1 MQLAELWEKY
11 KIELQE
17 SEVIKHLQD
26 ENLPDDSGE
35 SSNGASSG
43 AGADII
49 PLGLAKEQGTGT
61 LTTDTYLNTELIKKQ
76 KEEERKQK
84 ESIDKLQELLH
95 IDYEQALAIYN
106 QTRTKDTAAFKR
118 PDLYF
123 ANRKKNLDDQI
134 REILVPQLIT
144 KFHINQSEKNLADC
158 RLFNGKYAWIKSKA
172 TNNGAMLAMYF
183 NTYLRSEIG
192 KKREEWKVSDFDI
205 AFEKLAVAEEFVE
218 KILIEYLRLDEE
230 EY

>member
-76 KEEERKQK
+76 KEE
-84 ESIDKLQELLH
+84 
-95 IDYEQALAIYN
+95 
-106 QTRTKDTAAFKR
+106 RTET
-118 PDLYF
+118 
-123 ANRKKNLDDQI
+123 
-134 REILVPQLIT
+134 
-144 KFHINQSEKNLADC
+144 
-158 RLFNGKYAWIKSKA
+158 
-172 TNNGAMLAMYF
+172 
-183 NTYLRSEIG
+183 
-192 KKREEWKVSDFDI
+192 KRE
-205 AFEKLAVAEEFVE
+205 
-218 KILIEYLRLDEE
+218 Y
-230 EY
+230 